1 MFAFRVIVS
10 RQGFPVSEIDLDI
23 ENETSNHP
31 RLHPLIKFRV
41 PVTYLNSVSK
51 HTRTNG
57 RGWTLKGVFIS

>member
-31 RLHPLIKFRV
+31 CLRP
-41 PVTYLNSVSK
+41 
-51 HTRTNG
+51 
-57 RGWTLKGVFIS
+57 